1 MAKQTTKS
9 ILDDIIKNSKNPLA
23 VAQAQEAMDSL
34 KSDMARSMK
43 ENLSAINA
51 SSVITK
57 KGVDSQK
64 ETLQLTKS
72 VAADIK
78 RMKKGQD
85 ELIKIAGKTNGLL
98 GTILKTNQ
106 SYYETNNELIQNL
119 LAENGLNATR
129 SQELFKQ
136 MANHSKTGGEKV
148 QAGPSLTPA
157 STSPSSSMSLAD
169 LIEDALGLVAA
180 GKAAKSRVSGNA
192 ETKPPKPESKVADA
206 DTKPPKP
213 ESKVADADT
222 KPPRVESKVA
232 DADTKPPRVESKV
245 ADADTKPTGKV
256 EGGNRSESKPTAKT
270 PSGNDRV
277 EPKLSTEPE
286 RRVEAKDDFRPKPSE
301 RIGADSGAPESYE
314 DLSDRVRR
322 ANNAKKSL
330 GMPERGRVEPTVE
343 PLEPPKIT
351 PPEVKPAEVKS
362 SDFRADPSERINGR
376 PSIGESAVPKNAKG
390 SNRTINRSKVGRGL
404 GRLLMLYG
412 AYQEVTQ
419 GKEEYAAA
427 EQDLL
432 EGKIKQDEA
441 NKRKAEAVTGTAG
454 SITGM
459 VAGAEAGA
467 LVGGTI
473 GAFGGPAAPLTVP
486 AGMVIGGY
494 FGAGYGS
501 EYGRE
506 GGKRLVELAGVQTE
520 DEKKKNLEEYE
531 REKKKIAQ
539 DNAKQAG
546 VKYEENRVKKRPA
559 DSIAAQA
566 WDYKYGQ
573 QYNPDGSMKNL
584 EPAQKT
590 PMSHVE
596 RLEQGGTNS
605 APITIINQGDTINN
619 NSSGRGGNA
628 GSTPVGAPGVASPSA
643 PRNPWDLR
651 LYGYPA
657 SD

>member
-1 MAKQTTKS
+1 MAKNKS
-9 ILDDIIKNSKNPLA
+9 QEDVLRTIIEKGNPIAAEQAKDALA
-23 VAQAQEAMDSL
+23 AL

-43 ENLSAINA
+43 ENLSAVNA

-64 ETLQLTKS
+64 ETLQLTKA

-78 RMKKGQD
+78 GMKKGQD
-85 ELIKIAGKTNGLL
+85 ELIKLAGKTNGLL

-136 MANHSKTGGEKV
+136 MADHSKTGGEKV
-148 QAGPSLTPA
+148 QAGPSVTPA
-157 STSPSSSMSLAD
+157 NTSTPSSSMSLAE
-169 LIEDALGLVAA
+169 LMEDALGLVAA

-192 ETKPPKPESKVADA
+192 ETKPPKPESKVTDA
-206 DTKPPKP
+206 DTKPKV
-213 ESKVADADT
+213 ESKVTDADT
-222 KPPRVESKVA
+222 K
-232 DADTKPPRVESKV
+232 PRVESKV

-256 EGGNRSESKPTAKT
+256 EGGDRAESKPTAKT

-286 RRVEAKDDFRPKPSE
+286 PSVKLEDDFRLKPSD
-301 RIGADSGAPESYE
+301 RIGGQTKTDTFEDKVKQAERLKSAKRAMSIAEKVEPIISQVGEPPIVEPKISAPEPE
-314 DLSDRVRR
+314 GLR
-322 ANNAKKSL
+322 AN
-330 GMPERGRVEPTVE
+330 
-343 PLEPPKIT
+343 
-351 PPEVKPAEVKS
+351 PAERLGGTVS
-362 SDFRADPSERINGR
+362 SEAKAGSSLLESFGEGARSAGR
-376 PSIGESAVPKNAKG
+376 FASSAARVAAVPLA
-390 SNRTINRSKVGRGL
+390 VGIEAYTGYEKYSEAENE
-404 GRLLMLYG
+404 RL
-412 AYQEVTQ
+412 A
-419 GKEEYAAA
+419 GK
-427 EQDLL
+427 L
-432 EGKIKQDEA
+432 KSDEA
-441 NKRKAEAVTGTAG
+441 NKKKIEAVAGTGGGIAGALAGGTAG
-454 SITGM
+454 
-459 VAGAEAGA
+459 AE
-467 LVGGTI
+467 LGGTI
-473 GAFGGPAAPLTVP
+473 GAFGGPLAAG
-486 AGMVIGGY
+486 AGAIVGGLVGGY
-494 FGAGYGS
+494 YGSGYGRQL
-501 EYGRE
+501 GE
-506 GGKRLVELAGVQTE
+506 GAVSLAGVQTE